1 MKNRIATLIV
11 TALVGLVGFSA
22 FAADQY
28 ASAGTAPLNF
38 AITAGNGQ
46 IVADSLVYS
55 SASNSTITVYRPR
68 GYGRVALASTTT
80 NLVVSTDSSNTV
92 AGVTLGE
99 ATDYVLVPNTSGSYT
114 LSRVEHVY
122 SYASTNNTTT
132 YALLSAVAVALDS
145 PCYFVDT
152 ADNASIPV
160 VTTLAGMNIG
170 PVFAGFDNMPV
181 YLNLPGIAGASSI
194 AGLFHYDDK

>member
-1 MKNRIATLIV
+1 MKKTIILGAILAAS
-11 TALVGLVGFSA
+11 ALAPVYA
-22 FAADQY
+22 QNQY

-38 AITAGNGQ
+38 AITAGNGK

-55 SASNSTITVYRPR
+55 SVSNSTITVYRPR

-80 NLVVSTDSSNTV
+80 NLVVYTDSSNTV
-92 AGVTLGE
+92 AGVTLAE

-122 SYASTNNTTT
+122 SYASTNNATT
-132 YALLSAVAVALDS
+132 YALLSAVAVALNA
-145 PCYFVDT
+145 PCYFVD
-152 ADNASIPV
+152 ASDNASIPV

-170 PVFAGFDNMPV
+170 PVFAGFDRMPV
-181 YLNLPGIAGASSI
+181 YLNLPGVAGASSI
-194 AGLFHYDDK
+194 AGLYRYSNE